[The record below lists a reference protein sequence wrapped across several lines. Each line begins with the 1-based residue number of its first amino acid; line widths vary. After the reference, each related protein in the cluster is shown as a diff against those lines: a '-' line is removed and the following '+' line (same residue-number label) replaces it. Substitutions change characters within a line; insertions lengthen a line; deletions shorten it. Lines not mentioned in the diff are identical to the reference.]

1 MEFVFMMEADQT
13 TIFDVG
19 AYVLSQLPEL
29 GDNGLSGYV
38 YVTPRMENPVP
49 TPGAPEE
56 IAAVFGVL
64 ILQDTSDDDDILKLW
79 SPVNNTVHSRW
90 PGMVENIQR
99 LTAFGSYSDWL
110 ELYYDNRGSGVNSY
124 VSSRLLDNLALTS
137 NLSAL
142 ANAIKSTTDVAGR
155 FTGFLVSG
163 QGVRDAPIR
172 GGGNAVSPAWRD
184 AYVLTCTRLNPCLL
198 VVGALS

>member
-13 TIFDVG
+13 AIFDVG
-19 AYVLSQLPEL
+19 AYILSQLPEL

-38 YVTPRMENPVP
+38 YVALRMENPVP

-64 ILQDTSDDDDILKLW
+64 VLQDTSDEDDILKLW

-99 LTAFGSYSDWL
+99 LMAFGSYSDWL
-110 ELYYDNRGSGVNSY
+110 ELYYDSRGSGVNSY

-142 ANAIKSTTDVAGR
+142 ADVIKSTTDVAGR

-184 AYVLTCTRLNPCLL
+184 AYVLTSTRLNTCLL